1 MPLHGT
7 RKAPLHTRSDLFLL
21 YLRPMCTNARMGA
34 VTAGGE
40 LVNIRL
46 LVGCLVLPCNQVRPN
61 GPNLSVDAVS
71 FGECV
76 TRRTGTSCT
85 LTCVSLVTIGLIGL
99 CDARW

>member
-1 MPLHGT
+1 M
-7 RKAPLHTRSDLFLL
+7 R
-21 YLRPMCTNARMGA
+21 TNARVGA

-46 LVGCLVLPCNQVRPN
+46 LVGCLVLPCNQVRPSR
-61 GPNLSVDAVS
+61 PNLSVDAVS

-85 LTCVSLVTIGLIGL
+85 LACVSLLEVFCDVTIGLIGL
-99 CDARW
+99 CDARRW